1 MPPLPSARFR
11 PSASSASGAPT
22 TGELPWRGEQFL
34 LAGGSLGPGAEQ
46 RRRRRGSL
54 AISLGLQ
61 GLLVLLM
68 MAALAVGPRAVRVP
82 AVAAGI
88 ERLTYLVLAPPPVAA
103 PRRAVA
109 FPRPIHA
116 PRPAVGAEPWASGR
130 RAAVLPPRPVERRE
144 ADEPVAAPAQ
154 LAAAEALPAAVA
166 TSLSA
171 LPTPPVEAPQP
182 RLGRF
187 GAPRGLAPLPG
198 APVEVPQLGQFGTAA
213 AVDPPAA
220 VRPGGGGPVV
230 GAGFSS
236 GVAAAPAQPGGTV
249 RASGFG
255 SGMAAAGPAGTLPGG
270 PGGPGGPD
278 GPGTPGGGVRLDRF
292 AAAAPVVSSEIPAP
306 AAAAAADFQPPQV
319 LSWPAPA
326 YTAAAAAG
334 RIEGEV
340 VLEVRLLTDGRVEV
354 RRVTHGLGYGLDQSA
369 AAAARQLQF
378 RPARRHGQPVD
389 WTVYLHIQ
397 FRLAY

>member
-1 MPPLPSARFR
+1 M
-11 PSASSASGAPT
+11 
-22 TGELPWRGEQFL
+22 
-34 LAGGSLGPGAEQ
+34 GGSLGPGAEQ

-82 AVAAGI
+82 AVEAGM
-88 ERLTYLVLAPPPVAA
+88 ERLTYLVLAPPRVAA
-103 PRRAVA
+103 PWRRVA
-109 FPRPIHA
+109 LPPPPHA
-116 PRPAVGAEPWASGR
+116 PRPVAEPLASGR
-130 RAAVLPPRPVERRE
+130 RAAVPPPRPVERRE
-144 ADEPVAAPAQ
+144 VDGPVAAPAQ
-154 LAAAEALPAAVA
+154 LTAQALPDALA
-166 TSLSA
+166 TPLPA
-171 LPTPPVEAPQP
+171 LPTPRVEAPQP

-187 GAPRGLAPLPG
+187 GAPRGLAPLQG

-213 AVDPPAA
+213 TADPPAA

-230 GAGFSS
+230 GTGFSS
-236 GVAAAPAQPGGTV
+236 GVAAGPVRRGGTV

-255 SGMAAAGPAGTLPGG
+255 SGVAAEPAGTLPGG
-270 PGGPGGPD
+270 PGAPA
-278 GPGTPGGGVRLDRF
+278 GGVRLDRF

-306 AAAAAADFQPPQV
+306 AAAAAADFEPPQV

-326 YTAAAAAG
+326 YTAAAAAR

-340 VLEVRLLTDGRVEV
+340 VLEVRLLADGRVEV

-369 AAAARQLQF
+369 TAAARQLQF